1 MRGLKGRCENY
12 FVRIMKRVLFV
23 LICLAAISLSEE
35 NGMAS
40 AAETSPKHT
49 VRISCGNTALLYR
62 NANGEVT
69 GSCKNY
75 LDEIARINN
84 WEFEYVDVPASKW
97 NSSLENGNVDI
108 LFPAVQTE
116 QEDKD
121 VPSEKDFSSMI
132 AGYVFPSIFVKES
145 SSFGYEDFDNFNN
158 VRIAVLKESQNSRT
172 LAAFAKESGFTYE
185 PVYMNSSTEI
195 VEALKNE
202 TVDMAVLAMMSNLQG
217 VKAVSIMDTYP
228 YYFAVKKGNDKL
240 LSEIN
245 EGIQYIFLYHP
256 ELMSEAY
263 ETKVMSQNTNIIAY
277 TPGERRVI
285 EDSEKITI
293 GFRKNRQP
301 LSYISDDGGYSG
313 IYIEFMN
320 QLRKATGLNI
330 VLRPIE
336 SSDDWKQMVMDG
348 TLDFYIG
355 SSNNIEKASD
365 SIISTDSFFEYKS
378 AMVTKNDF
386 SLYGRNQ
393 VRFAL
398 PKTAEYFKDRL
409 NTKVKNPEIVFYD
422 TPRDCLIAVRK
433 GEVDATLINT
443 VELNYYTKNPRF
455 SELLQWENISFES
468 DVVLLSSKDID
479 PSLYSVMNKSL
490 DTLTDAEI
498 NDIVNTHINMS
509 YSNADIED
517 YLYQARYAL
526 FVICGIAVVGII
538 MAITIG
544 RRHKKRQAEE
554 QSEKQYLGVL
564 AALSTNYDGIYYV
577 NLDNDTYKIIKFADT
592 LREEVGNMARKSH
605 VFSKTIE
612 EYIEV
617 FVASEYQES
626 IRKQV
631 VKDVLI
637 ERFKTESNFEIQYQ
651 VKPNDDNQIYFQMHF
666 VDVSEKPSEH
676 LAVLGF
682 RCVDETVRE
691 ESEQR
696 QTLQEAFDAANKANS
711 AKSDFLSRMSHDI
724 RTPMNGIIGMT
735 AIASAHLDD
744 KDRVS
749 DALTKI
755 ASASRHLLGLI
766 NEVLDMSKIES
777 GKINLK
783 EEEFNL
789 SDLLNNMLVM
799 VQPQIKQHNHN
810 LQVHVKDIQHEDVI
824 GDSLRIQQVFVNI
837 MSNAVKYTP
846 DHGHICVEVSEKP
859 YNKHQYGCYEF
870 VFEDDGIGMSEEFV
884 RHIFEPFSRA
894 EDDRT
899 SKIQGTGLG
908 MAITRNIVK
917 MMNGEINVESE
928 EGRGSKFTITMF
940 LKLQNKQEYETEDL
954 KGLSVLI
961 ADDDQLSCEATCDIL
976 EELGMECEWVLSG
989 EEAAKR
995 VEDAHRE
1002 NRDYFA
1008 VILDWQ
1014 MPGMNGVQTTKAM
1027 KRVVGEHMPVV
1038 ILSAYD
1044 WSDIEMDARAAG
1056 VDSFLSKPV
1065 LKNGFIKLFRKLKN
1079 GDDDTET
1086 SPELGEVSDCQ
1097 YPGRRIL
1104 LVEDNELNREIATEV
1119 LGMTGMEIE
1128 EAENGKIAVD
1138 KFSASEPG
1146 YYDVIFMDI
1155 QMPVVNGYDAT
1166 AAIRSLKRPD
1176 ARRVPIIAMTAN
1188 AFVEDVE
1195 AAKNAGMNEHLS
1207 KPLDFDK
1214 LAAVLNKY
1222 LGGA

>member
-1 MRGLKGRCENY
+1 MKVLKRRCRFH
-12 FVRIMKRVLFV
+12 FVEIIKGIIVCLV
-23 LICLAAISLSEE
+23 CLAAVSLLGES
-35 NGMAS
+35 GMIS
-40 AAETSPKHT
+40 AAETSHKRT
-49 VRISCGNTALLYR
+49 VRISCGSTALLYR
-62 NANGEVT
+62 AADGEVT
-69 GSCKNY
+69 GSCKGY
-75 LDEIARINN
+75 LDEMARVND
-84 WEFEYVDVPASKW
+84 WEFEYVDVPASQW
-97 NSSLENGNVDI
+97 NSSLENGDVDI

-116 QEDKD
+116 QGDKD
-121 VPSEKDFSSMI
+121 VSSQKDFSSMI
-132 AGYVFPSIFVKES
+132 AGYIFPGIFVKEGS
-145 SSFGYEDFDNFNN
+145 KFGYEDFENFNG
-158 VRIAVLKESQNSRT
+158 VRIAVLKESQNSRA
-172 LAAFAKESGFTYE
+172 LAAFAKESGFTYK
-185 PVYMNSSTEI
+185 PVYMNSLTEI
-195 VEALKNE
+195 VEALKNG

-228 YYFAVKKGNDKL
+228 YYFAVEKGNDKL

-245 EGIQYIFLYHP
+245 EGIQHIFLYHP

-263 ETKVMSQNTNIIAY
+263 ETKVMSQNANLIAY
-277 TPGERRVI
+277 TPGERHVI
-285 EDSEKITI
+285 ESSEKITI

-301 LSYISDDGGYSG
+301 LSYIADDGGYSG
-313 IYIEFMN
+313 IYIEIMN

-330 VLRPIE
+330 VLHPIE
-336 SSDDWKQMVMDG
+336 SGDDWHKMVMDG

-355 SSNNIEKASD
+355 SSNNMDKSSG
-365 SIISTDSFFEYKS
+365 SIISTDAFFKYKS

-386 SLYGRNQ
+386 SLYGRDK

-409 NTKVKNPEIVFYD
+409 YSKVKNPEIIYYD

-433 GEVDATLINT
+433 GEADATLINT

-468 DVVLLSSKDID
+468 DVVLLASKDID
-479 PSLYSVMNKSL
+479 QNIYSVIDKSL
-490 DTLTDAEI
+490 DILTDSDI

-509 YSNADIED
+509 YSNADLAD
-517 YLYQARYAL
+517 YLYQARYVLA
-526 FVICGIAVVGII
+526 VICGIVVVGILL
-538 MAITIG
+538 AIAIG
-544 RRHKKRQAEE
+544 RRRKKRQTEE
-554 QSEKQYLGVL
+554 EAEKQHLGVL
-564 AALSTNYDGIYYV
+564 AALSTNYDGIYYI
-577 NLDNDTYKIIKFADT
+577 NLDNDSYKIIKFGDT
-592 LREEVGNMARKSH
+592 LREEVGDMAKQSR
-605 VFSKTIE
+605 VFSQTIE
-612 EYIEV
+612 KYIEI
-617 FVASEYQES
+617 FVATEYQEN

-631 VKDVLI
+631 VKDALT

-651 VKPNDDNQIYFQMHF
+651 VKPNDENHTYFQMHF

-735 AIASAHLDD
+735 AIAAAHLDD
-744 KDRVS
+744 RERVS

-766 NEVLDMSKIES
+766 NDVLDMSKIES
-777 GKINLK
+777 GKINLN

-799 VQPQIKQHNHN
+799 VQPQIKQHNHS

-846 DHGHICVEVSEKP
+846 DNGHICVEVSEKP

-884 RHIFEPFSRA
+884 KHIFEPFSRA

-940 LKLQNKQEYETEDL
+940 LKLQDKQEYETEDL
-954 KGLSVLI
+954 RGLSVLV

-976 EELGMECEWVLSG
+976 EGLGMKCEWVLSG

-1002 NRDYFA
+1002 NRDYYA

-1014 MPGMNGVQTTKAM
+1014 MPGMNGVETTKAM
-1027 KRVVGEHMPVV
+1027 KRVVGKNMPVV

-1065 LKNGFIKLFRKLKN
+1065 LKTGFIKLFRKLKN

-1086 SPELGEVSDCQ
+1086 SPEFGEVSDCR

-1104 LVEDNELNREIATEV
+1104 LVEDNEINREIAAEV

-1128 EAENGKIAVD
+1128 EAENGKVAVD
-1138 KFSASEPG
+1138 KFSASETD

-1155 QMPVVNGYDAT
+1155 QMPIVNGYDAT

-1195 AAKNAGMNEHLS
+1195 AAKSAGMNEHLS
-1207 KPLDFDK
+1207 KPLDFEK

-1222 LGGA
+1222 LGGV